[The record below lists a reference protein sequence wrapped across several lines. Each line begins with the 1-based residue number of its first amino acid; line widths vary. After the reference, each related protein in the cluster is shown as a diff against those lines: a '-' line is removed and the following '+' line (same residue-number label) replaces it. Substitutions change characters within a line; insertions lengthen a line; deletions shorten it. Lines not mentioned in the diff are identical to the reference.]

1 MTPYQM
7 YQAVARVVGPVN
19 VDGAQKFRNVWRVYT
34 MNKKARTE
42 LVVCKE
48 IIISGKKVRVYDA
61 NTSAPRAG
69 LKKNDKIT
77 HVNFSIVSLLSSDF
91 VSS

>member
-1 MTPYQM
+1 MADCPDKVMTPYQM

-42 LVVCKE
+42 LVVCK
-48 IIISGKKVRVYDA
+48 
-61 NTSAPRAG
+61 
-69 LKKNDKIT
+69 
-77 HVNFSIVSLLSSDF
+77 
-91 VSS
+91 